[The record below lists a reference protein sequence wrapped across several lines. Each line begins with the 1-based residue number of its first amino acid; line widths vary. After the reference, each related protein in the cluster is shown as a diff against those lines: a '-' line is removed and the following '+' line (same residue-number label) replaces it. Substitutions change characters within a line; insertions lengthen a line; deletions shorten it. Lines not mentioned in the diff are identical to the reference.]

1 MSALVWITAVYVVW
15 TKFLD
20 CASTLRHV
28 RTAEA
33 ETNAFA
39 RRLMR
44 RIGFG
49 RAVWGIFGFVTVWTV
64 AIAASVL
71 ATGNRWTALGY
82 AALALLVGT
91 VQLAV
96 ARTNSTG
103 RFNVISRAVLRLHV
117 GRAARR

>member
-20 CASTLRHV
+20 CSSTMRHV

-39 RRLMR
+39 SLLMR